1 MCESDELILDIYFM
15 LERDGDQ
22 RINDDLIILTK
33 FDWFYEGIRSW
44 RIFNLSEE

>member
-15 LERDGDQ
+15 LERDGDE

-33 FDWFYEGIRSW
+33 IRLIL
-44 RIFNLSEE
+44 RRNKIMKNFQPF